1 MNSDLHNW
9 LKLMQER
16 KARRLDRDKWTKRF
30 VSVVDRA
37 AENTVIED
45 YRTESHRRSPYKN
58 VHM

>member
-9 LKLMQER
+9 LTLMQER
-16 KARRLDRDKWTKRF
+16 KVRRLDRDKWTKRF

-37 AENTVIED
+37 AENAVIED
-45 YRTESHRRSPYKN
+45 YRTASHRRSPYKN

>member
-1 MNSDLHNW
+1 MTSDLHNW

-16 KARRLDRDKWTKRF
+16 KVSRLDRDKWTKRF

-45 YRTESHRRSPYKN
+45 YRTEAHRRDPYKN

>member
-1 MNSDLHNW
+1 MTSDLHNW

-16 KARRLDRDKWTKRF
+16 KVRRLDRDKWTKRF

-37 AENTVIED
+37 AENAVIED